1 MSISLPRLLTFN
13 VEYLG
18 DPRSQVVKTF
28 PWACHKGYA
37 MVSNLPQFDVELLA
51 YQDDNDFMAGG
62 FRDRDSR

>member
-1 MSISLPRLLTFN
+1 MPISFPGYLLGN
-13 VEYLG
+13 R
-18 DPRSQVVKTF
+18 RSQVVKTF